1 MSNFWGL
8 DFFVSEAMATETLKK
23 KKMDKIEAH
32 IFTQNSTYIR
42 TFNTF
47 AKLTMFH
54 EHCVVSMPV
63 CVQRN
68 DKKILLIV
76 E

>member
-1 MSNFWGL
+1 
-8 DFFVSEAMATETLKK
+8 
-23 KKMDKIEAH
+23 MDKIEAH